1 MKSEIWQPFFDR
13 NNLVLIISAFIS
25 SGVVFALYFK
35 VFSAENG
42 MVMISSFTPVHIF
55 VMVLFAVNLAL
66 GLISFRRDRH
76 LSYIFN
82 GLTIVCCILLL
93 LALVLKII
101 SPNG

>member
-13 NNLVLIISAFIS
+13 TNLILIISALVS
-25 SGVVFALYFK
+25 SGVVFALYLTI
-35 VFSAENG
+35 FSAENG
-42 MVMISSFTPVHIF
+42 VLMISSFTPVHIF
-55 VMVLFAVNLAL
+55 VIVLFAVNLTL
-66 GLISFRRDRH
+66 GFVSFGRDRH

-82 GLTIVCCILLL
+82 SLTIICCILLL